1 MACGSISCCAGLI
14 AGFIA
19 AIAVAAAAV
28 FGVFCYFD
36 PEARNESVEVVEE
49 QWEKVKEGGDNLL
62 NKARSS
68 EPVISLDVD

>member
-19 AIAVAAAAV
+19 AIVVAAAAI
-28 FGVFCYFD
+28 FGVYCYFD
-36 PEARNESVEVVEE
+36 PEARSESVEVVGA

-62 NKARSS
+62 DKARSS
-68 EPVISLDVD
+68 EPVISLDLD